1 MSITELKEFLW
12 AAGFVGN
19 CIVFLTLLYKR
30 HIYTFPAFSA
40 LIGLGIVRTV
50 WLFCIRSHYEEPLY
64 SHTYYGLALIDAA
77 VQLLLIYE
85 IARKVFL
92 RRGSWAVD
100 VRFSLIVWVMVSIV
114 GAAILTYLQH
124 PGGDDTFQ
132 RVSKKIGFFSVML
145 NAALFVGL
153 LALSFKAGLNW
164 RSHVAGIA
172 TGMAIYS
179 FAGIPIELAARFG
192 EAQAR
197 EVLVDRLSMALQF
210 IYLAC
215 QTYWVYS
222 LLQPEALPRR
232 MSLRMEGQ
240 VAALRDAVVGRQEPR
255 SKQ

>member
-19 CIVFLTLLYKR
+19 CIVFWTLLYKR
-30 HIYTFPAFSA
+30 HIYIFPAFSA

-50 WLFCIRSHYEEPLY
+50 WLFCIRSHYGDTLY
-64 SHTYYGLALIDAA
+64 SHTYYALALIDAA

-85 IARKVFL
+85 IARKVF
-92 RRGSWAVD
+92 RRSGSWAVD
-100 VRFSLIVWVMVSIV
+100 IRSNLIVWVMVSIA
-114 GAAILTYLQH
+114 GAAILTYMQH

-132 RVSKKIGFFSVML
+132 MVSKKIGFFSVML

-153 LALSFKAGLNW
+153 VALSFKAGLNW

-172 TGMAIYS
+172 TGMAIYC

-192 EAQAR
+192 EAQAQ
-197 EVLVDRLSMALQF
+197 EVLVGRLSMALQF

-215 QTYWVYS
+215 QSYWVYS
-222 LLQPEALPRR
+222 LLQPEPLPRR

-240 VAALRDAVVGRQEPR
+240 VAALRDAVVGRNESR